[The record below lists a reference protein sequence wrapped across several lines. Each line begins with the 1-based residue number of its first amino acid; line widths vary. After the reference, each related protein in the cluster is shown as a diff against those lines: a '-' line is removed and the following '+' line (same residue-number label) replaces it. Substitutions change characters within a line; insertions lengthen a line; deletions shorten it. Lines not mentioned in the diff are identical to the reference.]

1 MIVRAVVI
9 AMLLTALAPPQSSP
23 PAPRFVVL
31 HLRTDVYGVAGT
43 GTIAIDRTTGR
54 FARNFFAGPASEGEG
69 WDGERAWRADATGM
83 GRIQGNAG
91 ERAEILGWSAALVRS
106 LSSSPARV
114 VVSSG
119 RDHEALSFDRY
130 QARDGLSVPGR
141 IVSQSSQ
148 NGVWTAVVQ
157 RIETPSSLPP
167 QAFDAAPAPRDSELA
182 SVTRIPVSMAG
193 GSPQLDVSVNGVR
206 LSFLLDTGGQNVITT
221 HAAALA
227 GLHPVGHGIVR
238 GGGGGTVPI
247 QYAFAQSV
255 RVGSAE
261 LRHQPFI
268 VLPTGSFGADGIV
281 GYELLARFGARLDM
295 THGTLDLAP
304 RASTFGPSVE
314 PVPFQYFDRQPQV
327 SGSLDAIDGPFTID
341 TGSSLT
347 AQVQAGVVR
356 AHNLVSS
363 LHATVATYAQDVGGR
378 YPIYLVRA
386 GELKL
391 GPASVRDP
399 LLDLLT
405 RIDASDDPAIVANV
419 GDGLLRRWII
429 VFDYPHQILDL
440 RPGGDPS
447 GNVIHD
453 RSGMLL
459 RTQVNA
465 LLVALV
471 LNGTPASEAGIAA
484 GEQINA
490 VDGRPVA
497 ARDLTT
503 VRDLLRGTP
512 GTHVRVL
519 LGNGS
524 TYAFVLRRYL

>member
-1 MIVRAVVI
+1 MIARAVLI
-9 AMLLTALAPPQSSP
+9 AMFLTALAPPQSSP
-23 PAPRFVVL
+23 APHFVLL
-31 HLRTDVYGVAGT
+31 HVRTDVYGVAGT
-43 GTIAIDRTTGR
+43 GTIAIDRLTGR
-54 FARNFFAGPASEGEG
+54 FARNFLAGPASEGEG
-69 WDGERAWRADATGM
+69 WDGERAWRSDATGM

-91 ERAEILGWSAALVRS
+91 ERAEILGWSAALVRA
-106 LSSSPARV
+106 LGSSPARV

-119 RDHEALSFDRY
+119 RDRDTLSFDRY
-130 QARDGLSVPGR
+130 QTRDGLSVPGR

-148 NGVWTAVVQ
+148 NGAWTAVVQ
-157 RIETPSSLPP
+157 QVDTQSSLPA
-167 QAFDAAPAPRDSELA
+167 QAFDPAPAPRDSVLA
-182 SVTRIPVSMAG
+182 SLTRIPVSMAA

-206 LSFLLDTGGQNVITT
+206 LSFLLDTGGQNVITK

-227 GLHPVGHGIVR
+227 GLQPVGHGIVR

-281 GYELLARFGARLDM
+281 GYELLARFAARLDM
-295 THGTLDLAP
+295 THGTLELAP
-304 RASTFGPSVE
+304 SASTFGPRVDH
-314 PVPFQYFDRQPQV
+314 VPFQYFDRQPQV
-327 SGSLDAIDGPFTID
+327 GGSLDAIDGPFTID

-347 AQVQAGVVR
+347 AAVQAGVVR
-356 AHNLVSS
+356 THNLVSS

-386 GELKL
+386 RELKL
-391 GPASVRDP
+391 GPAGVRDP

-405 RIDASDDPAIVANV
+405 RIDASDDPAIVANI

-429 VFDYPHQILDL
+429 VFDYAHQSLDL

-447 GNVIHD
+447 GNVFHD

-459 RTQVNA
+459 RTRANS
-465 LLVALV
+465 LVVDLV
-471 LNGTPASEAGIAA
+471 FSGTPASEAGIAA

-497 ARDLTT
+497 ARDLTS

-512 GTHVRVL
+512 GTRVRIL